1 MKNAMNL
8 VQIYQNID
16 EIIYSS
22 VTDKSIKAD
31 YCMKLIDLRTEVHRN
46 ILDAVDDLTS
56 NQQKDIFD
64 KLNDIRND
72 SLATIKNPL

>member
-8 VQIYQNID
+8 VQIYQNLDEVID
-16 EIIYSS
+16 SS
-22 VTDKSIKAD
+22 VTDESIKAN
-31 YCMKLIDLRTEVHRN
+31 YCSKLIDLRTEVHN
-46 ILDAVDDLTS
+46 AILDCVDGLTS

-64 KLNDIRND
+64 KLDDIRND